1 MMILNEEKY
10 AKDLL
15 LGKNRDIKSAIK
27 KIGYITRYNL
37 HVLGKND
44 IENYNSTVAWMKK
57 HQDNFEESAYSNSI
71 SKAIKS
77 AKKRE
82 FYKTDVIIITKN
94 ELQTIKSVDDIREEK
109 ILFVLLC
116 MAKQQAISIGFTDGL
131 VKYSIVDLCR
141 MARISVP
148 ADDREYILH
157 DILMKGLI
165 SCPKKNDT
173 KCLKV
178 NFIDNDS
185 EQELVLS
192 EIDCQELAY
201 SYLKWKDGKGFKRCR
216 LCGMLMKSKG
226 NKDICTYCEQ
236 SSQDNKHIW
245 CIDCGEEVEISE
257 RDGQTCRCYTC
268 QELFRRKYK
277 TLKQQEYRS
286 YSVDS
291 SQKLTIQN

>member
-94 ELQTIKSVDDIREEK
+94 ELETIKSVENIREEK

-157 DILMKGLI
+157 DILMKGFI

-185 EQELVLS
+185 EQEFVLN

-201 SYLKWKDGKGFKRCR
+201 AYLKWKDGKVFKRCKS
-216 LCGMLMKSKG
+216 CGRLMKSKG

-245 CIDCGEEVEISE
+245 CIDCGEEVDVSPF
-257 RDGQTCRCYTC
+257 DAKTCRCKEC
-268 QELFRRKYK
+268 QNIADLLKYK
-277 TLKQQEYRS
+277 KYNDKRRGI
-286 YSVDS
+286 
-291 SQKLTIQN
+291 LTT

>member
-1 MMILNEEKY
+1 MILNEEKY

-94 ELQTIKSVDDIREEK
+94 ELETIKSVENIREEK

-157 DILMKGLI
+157 DILMKGFI

-185 EQELVLS
+185 EQEFVLN

-201 SYLKWKDGKGFKRCR
+201 AYLKWKDGKGFKRCKS
-216 LCGMLMKSKG
+216 CGRLMKSKG

-245 CIDCGEEVEISE
+245 CIDCGEEVDVSPF
-257 RDGQTCRCYTC
+257 DAKTCRCKEC
-268 QELFRRKYK
+268 QNIADLLKYK
-277 TLKQQEYRS
+277 KYNDKRRGI
-286 YSVDS
+286 
-291 SQKLTIQN
+291 LTT

>member
-71 SKAIKS
+71 SKSIKS

-94 ELQTIKSVDDIREEK
+94 ELETIKSVENIREEK

-157 DILMKGLI
+157 DILMKGFI

-173 KCLKV
+173 KCLKI

-185 EQELVLS
+185 EQEFVLN

-201 SYLKWKDGKGFKRCR
+201 AYLKWKDGKGFKRCKS
-216 LCGMLMKSKG
+216 CGRLMKSKG

>member
-94 ELQTIKSVDDIREEK
+94 ELETIKSVENIREEK

-185 EQELVLS
+185 EQEFVLN

-201 SYLKWKDGKGFKRCR
+201 AYLKWKDGKGFKRCK
-216 LCGMLMKSKG
+216 LCGRLMKSKG

-245 CIDCGEEVEISE
+245 CIDCGEEVDVSPF
-257 RDGQTCRCYTC
+257 DAKTCRCKEC
-268 QELFRRKYK
+268 QNIADLLKYK
-277 TLKQQEYRS
+277 KYNDKRRGI
-286 YSVDS
+286 
-291 SQKLTIQN
+291 LTT

>member
-1 MMILNEEKY
+1 M
-10 AKDLL
+10 
-15 LGKNRDIKSAIK
+15 
-27 KIGYITRYNL
+27 

-94 ELQTIKSVDDIREEK
+94 ELETIKSVENIREEK

-157 DILMKGLI
+157 DILMKGFI

-185 EQELVLS
+185 EQEFVLN

-201 SYLKWKDGKGFKRCR
+201 AYLKWKDGKGFKRCKS
-216 LCGMLMKSKG
+216 CGRLMKSKG

-245 CIDCGEEVEISE
+245 CIDCGEEVDVSPF
-257 RDGQTCRCYTC
+257 DAKTCRCKEC
-268 QELFRRKYK
+268 QNIADLLKYK
-277 TLKQQEYRS
+277 KYNDKRRGI
-286 YSVDS
+286 
-291 SQKLTIQN
+291 LTT

>member
-94 ELQTIKSVDDIREEK
+94 ELQTIKSVDNIREEK

-216 LCGMLMKSKG
+216 LCGRLMKSKG

-245 CIDCGEEVEISE
+245 CIDCGEEVEISPF
-257 RDGQTCRCYTC
+257 DAKTCRCKNC
-268 QELFRRKYK
+268 QNVADLLKYK
-277 TLKQQEYRS
+277 KYNDKRRGI
-286 YSVDS
+286 
-291 SQKLTIQN
+291 LTT

>member
-1 MMILNEEKY
+1 MILNEEKY

-94 ELQTIKSVDDIREEK
+94 ELKTIKSVENIREEK

-157 DILMKGLI
+157 DILMKGFI

-185 EQELVLS
+185 EQEFVLN

-201 SYLKWKDGKGFKRCR
+201 AYLKWKDGKGFKRCKS
-216 LCGMLMKSKG
+216 CGRLMKSKG

-245 CIDCGEEVEISE
+245 CIDCGEEVDVSPF
-257 RDGQTCRCYTC
+257 DAKTCRCKEC
-268 QELFRRKYK
+268 QNIADLLKYK
-277 TLKQQEYRS
+277 KYNDKRRGI
-286 YSVDS
+286 
-291 SQKLTIQN
+291 LTT

>member
-15 LGKNRDIKSAIK
+15 LGKNRDIKSVIK

-94 ELQTIKSVDDIREEK
+94 ELETIKSVENIREEK

-157 DILMKGLI
+157 DILMKGFI

-185 EQELVLS
+185 EQEFVLN

-201 SYLKWKDGKGFKRCR
+201 AYLKWKDGKGFKRCKS
-216 LCGMLMKSKG
+216 CGRLMKSKG

-245 CIDCGEEVEISE
+245 CIDCGEEVDVSPF
-257 RDGQTCRCYTC
+257 DAKTCRCKEC
-268 QELFRRKYK
+268 QNIADLLKYK
-277 TLKQQEYRS
+277 KYNDKRRGI
-286 YSVDS
+286 
-291 SQKLTIQN
+291 LTT

>member
-94 ELQTIKSVDDIREEK
+94 ELETIKSVENIREEK

-157 DILMKGLI
+157 DILMKGFI

-185 EQELVLS
+185 EQEFILN

-201 SYLKWKDGKGFKRCR
+201 AYLKWKDGKGFKRCKS
-216 LCGMLMKSKG
+216 CGRLMKSKG

-245 CIDCGEEVEISE
+245 CIDCGEEVDVSPF
-257 RDGQTCRCYTC
+257 DAKTCRCKEC
-268 QELFRRKYK
+268 QNIADLLKYK
-277 TLKQQEYRS
+277 KYNDKRRGI
-286 YSVDS
+286 
-291 SQKLTIQN
+291 LTT

>member
-10 AKDLL
+10 AKYLL
-15 LGKNRDIKSAIK
+15 LGKNREIKSAIK

-37 HVLGKND
+37 HVLGKD
-44 IENYNSTVAWMKK
+44 DVENYNSTVLWMQK
-57 HQDNFEESAYSNSI
+57 HQDNFEESSYSNAI

-77 AKKRE
+77 AKRRE
-82 FYKTDVIIITKN
+82 FYKTDGISITKK
-94 ELQTIKSVDDIREEK
+94 ELETIKSVENIREEK

-116 MAKQQAISIGFTDGL
+116 MAKQQAVSIGFTDGL
-131 VKYSIVDLCR
+131 FMYSITDLYK

-157 DILMKGLI
+157 DILIKGFI

-178 NFIDNDS
+178 NFIDTDG
-185 EQELVLS
+185 EQELFLS

-201 SYLKWKDGKGFKRCR
+201 AYLKWKDGKGFKHCKS
-216 LCGMLMKSKG
+216 CGRLMKSKG

-236 SSQDNKHIW
+236 SSSDNKHIW
-245 CIDCGEEVEISE
+245 CIDCGEEVEINKFNNE
-257 RDGQTCRCYTC
+257 TCRCEVCNSLY
-268 QELFRRKYK
+268 QRQRNAKK
-277 TLKQQEYRS
+277 NKEYRDRIKEQS
-286 YSVDS
+286 
-291 SQKLTIQN
+291 

>member
-94 ELQTIKSVDDIREEK
+94 ELETIKSVENIREEK

-148 ADDREYILH
+148 ANDREYILH
-157 DILMKGLI
+157 DILMKGFI

-185 EQELVLS
+185 EQEFVLN

-201 SYLKWKDGKGFKRCR
+201 AYLKWKDGKGFKRCKS
-216 LCGMLMKSKG
+216 CGRLMKSKG

-245 CIDCGEEVEISE
+245 CIDCGEEVDVSPF
-257 RDGQTCRCYTC
+257 DAKTCRCKEC
-268 QELFRRKYK
+268 QNIADLLKYK
-277 TLKQQEYRS
+277 KYNDKRRGI
-286 YSVDS
+286 
-291 SQKLTIQN
+291 LTT